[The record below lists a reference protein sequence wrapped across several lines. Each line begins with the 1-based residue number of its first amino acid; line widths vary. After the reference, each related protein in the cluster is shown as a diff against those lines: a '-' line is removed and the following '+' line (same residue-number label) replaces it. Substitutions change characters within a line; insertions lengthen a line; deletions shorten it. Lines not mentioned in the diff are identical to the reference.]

1 MKISGG
7 FCFQFYSVITLNYV
21 CLLTTLHCM
30 KFKKFTWLFLLTVVV
45 FLACKK
51 DEFEVP
57 PLPANSTTD
66 DLEKYLTIQK
76 TGQNIPALATLIFK
90 EDQILFEN
98 YQGLADIE
106 KQLDLTRDN
115 VFLLA
120 SISKTITATALLQLF
135 DNGKF
140 KLDDNINDYLDF
152 KVEIPGYSKAITFRM
167 LLTHTSG
174 IADGKVLDEEYY
186 YGKDSPVK
194 LDFFLEEYL
203 VDGGE
208 YYYKN
213 QNFHDFEPGSDHEYS
228 NVGNALI
235 AGLVE
240 DISGME
246 FNAYCKKNIFEP
258 LKMNSTFWRLDEVT
272 RTIVQPYDYV
282 KGDFD
287 PIGHYTFTDYPN
299 GGLRSNV
306 RDMFH
311 FLSALA
317 QEGTFDGHELLKK
330 ETVAMMITPQIPSLD
345 ATMGLHLFQMDKTNN
360 IWGHDGGEQ
369 GVATIMGY
377 NPTTKVGA
385 LIFCNQGDA
394 DLDAILVEAYR
405 LGVTL

>member
-1 MKISGG
+1 M
-7 FCFQFYSVITLNYV
+7 
-21 CLLTTLHCM
+21 
-30 KFKKFTWLFLLTVVV
+30 
-45 FLACKK
+45 
-51 DEFEVP
+51 
-57 PLPANSTTD
+57 
-66 DLEKYLTIQK
+66 
-76 TGQNIPALATLIFK
+76 
-90 EDQILFEN
+90 
-98 YQGLADIE
+98 
-106 KQLDLTRDN
+106 
-115 VFLLA
+115 A

-152 KVEIPGYSKAITFRM
+152 KVEIPGYSKVITFRM

-258 LKMNSTFWRLDEVT
+258 LKMNSTFW
-272 RTIVQPYDYV
+272 
-282 KGDFD
+282 
-287 PIGHYTFTDYPN
+287 
-299 GGLRSNV
+299 
-306 RDMFH
+306 
-311 FLSALA
+311 
-317 QEGTFDGHELLKK
+317 
-330 ETVAMMITPQIPSLD
+330 
-345 ATMGLHLFQMDKTNN
+345 
-360 IWGHDGGEQ
+360 
-369 GVATIMGY
+369 
-377 NPTTKVGA
+377 
-385 LIFCNQGDA
+385 
-394 DLDAILVEAYR
+394 
-405 LGVTL
+405 